1 MNECFVLFVL
11 KQVTLDSLSIYEKIF
26 IEKTPFPILSLY
38 LNKVLYTF
46 AINWVKS
53 RVSLLQQNK

>member
-26 IEKTPFPILSLY
+26 IEETPFPISSLY

-53 RVSLLQQNK
+53 RVIVATE